1 VARREKSSSEGVG
14 LSGRTTQRV
23 HVSNTGSAISCR
35 RLLAHL
41 FFPYKK
47 DGGNLA
53 QPYVPLPGNIVYVA
67 FNKKLIKQGHYHY
80 AYSHHAKHSLT
91 LPDETFT
98 ITCLRDPV
106 KRLISHYKMIL
117 EYSLKNPNSKKR
129 STEGMWLGASF
140 GGFLE
145 NIPKLH
151 LLRQLSMFS
160 KSFDVDEAYDN
171 IMNLSY
177 YFFLEDFSSGVA
189 ELSRRLN
196 IGLQPLHQNKTS
208 TQTKVDISDQEMDQ
222 LRSMLEPEYLLIN
235 RLRNHAQLPVVSR

>member
-1 VARREKSSSEGVG
+1 MQHKLAKARN
-14 LSGRTTQRV
+14 QRL
-23 HVSNTGSAISCR
+23 VS
-35 RLLAHL
+35 
-41 FFPYKK
+41 
-47 DGGNLA
+47 
-53 QPYVPLPGNIVYVA
+53 GNIVYVA

-80 AYSHHAKHSLT
+80 AYSHHSKHSLT

-98 ITCLRDPV
+98 ITCLRDPA

-117 EYSLKNPNSKKR
+117 EYPLKNPNSKKR

-140 GGFLE
+140 GDFLG
-145 NIPKLH
+145 NISKLH

-177 YFFLEDFSSGVA
+177 YFFLEDYSSGVA
-189 ELSRRLN
+189 ELSKRLD
-196 IGLQPLHQNKTS
+196 IDLQPLHQNKTS
-208 TQTKVDISDQEMDQ
+208 TRTRVDIGDHEMDQ